1 MPGTL
6 VNAGAIV
13 LGALLGLLLK
23 RGLPTEVRNLVMQVN
38 GLVVMMI
45 GLKMAL
51 ESPNDVVLVVGLSI
65 GALIGTV
72 LRLDD
77 RLNHLGMTIK
87 ARLRVQDSNF
97 VDGFVSAS
105 LIFCI
110 GAMAIVGSFEAGV
123 NHNYDVLFVKA
134 TIDGIMSIVLA
145 STLGIGVI
153 FSGAAILLYQGGL
166 TLLAGVLEPVL
177 TDQVI
182 AYMSSSG
189 GLLIVAIGLSVA
201 GIKEFKTANLL
212 PGMFICG
219 LLGYFV

>member
-51 ESPNDVVLVVGLSI
+51 ESPNDVVLGLSI
-65 GALIGTV
+65 GALIGTA

-145 STLGIGVI
+145 STLGVGVA
-153 FSGAAILLYQGGL
+153 FSGAAVFLYQGGL

>member
-65 GALIGTV
+65 GALIGTA

-123 NHNYDVLFVKA
+123 NHNYDV
-134 TIDGIMSIVLA
+134 
-145 STLGIGVI
+145 
-153 FSGAAILLYQGGL
+153 
-166 TLLAGVLEPVL
+166 
-177 TDQVI
+177 
-182 AYMSSSG
+182 
-189 GLLIVAIGLSVA
+189 
-201 GIKEFKTANLL
+201 
-212 PGMFICG
+212 
-219 LLGYFV
+219 

>member
-51 ESPNDVVLVVGLSI
+51 ESPNDVVLVGLSI
-65 GALIGTV
+65 GALIGTA

-153 FSGAAILLYQGGL
+153 FSGAAVFLYQGGL

>member
-201 GIKEFKTANLL
+201 GIKEFKTENLL

>member
-13 LGALLGLLLK
+13 SGALLGLLLK
-23 RGLPTEVRNLVMQVN
+23 RGLPAEVRNLVMQVN

-65 GALIGTV
+65 GALIGTA

-153 FSGAAILLYQGGL
+153 FPVRRSSFTRGL

>member
-65 GALIGTV
+65 GALIGTA

-153 FSGAAILLYQGGL
+153 FSGAAVFLYQGGL
-166 TLLAGVLEPVL
+166 TLLAEVLEPVL

-201 GIKEFKTANLL
+201 GIKEFKTVNLL